1 MSSSTLSALWL
12 GQIDL
17 FARSFPARFSCM
29 EAEWPPIELH
39 LHFWGCI
46 RPADLLRHIVSADP
60 AQLFWEDYEAAMRAA
75 FGAVPPVR
83 ELVERHR
90 AGDPDAEAAFAEIFV
105 MSAADAG
112 NFARFGAKYELL
124 FVASERGDSVEAIED
139 EVDAFAAGIRADH
152 ASQGIV
158 RAELRIL
165 LGPDLREP
173 ESAATIDSLLGAL
186 GPDHRLVLSLD
197 RADPWPGWGRVREL
211 ALGPR
216 GEGLVGIDFCAA
228 EEGYPPKNFAPLFTA
243 VAEFNAT
250 HPERAL
256 AILHHVSESFTDK
269 SLESAVRWVQQ
280 AAEFGAHRLGHAIAL
295 GIDPDHYGEHTRTES
310 TAERVDQIDYD
321 LEHAAGLA
329 AIGVP
334 IDSAA
339 LRAERVT
346 LVAGPA
352 DAIVKVAYDRAR
364 LADVRARQRYAIARV
379 RALGAIVEV
388 CPTSNLRIGGISDPA
403 HHPVHR
409 FHAEGLPFVVSS
421 DDPGIFG
428 TTLSAELDWVCGQT
442 GGGADLRHELLRRA
456 WESRSEV
463 LSGRSPG

>member
-1 MSSSTLSALWL
+1 
-12 GQIDL
+12 
-17 FARSFPARFSCM
+17 M
-29 EAEWPPIELH
+29 EAEWPPVELH

-46 RPADLLRHIVSADP
+46 RPADLLRQIVSADP
-60 AQLFWEDYEAAMRAA
+60 AQLFWEDYEAAMLAA

-90 AGDPDAEAAFAEIFV
+90 AGDPDAEAAFTELFV
-105 MSAADAG
+105 MGAADAG

-139 EVDAFAAGIRADH
+139 EVKAFAPGIRADH

-158 RAELRIL
+158 HAELRIL

-173 ESAATIDSLLGAL
+173 ESAATIDTLLGVL

-197 RADPWPGWGRVREL
+197 RADPWPGWERVREL
-211 ALGPR
+211 ALEPP

-228 EEGYPPKNFAPLFTA
+228 EEGHPPKNIARLFAA
-243 VAEFNAT
+243 VNEFNAA

-256 AILHHVSESFTDK
+256 AILYHVGESFTDK

-295 GIDPDHYGEHTRTES
+295 GIDPDRFGEHTRTES
-310 TAERVDQIDYD
+310 AAERIDQIDYD
-321 LEHAAGLA
+321 LEHASRL
-329 AIGVP
+329 IEMGVP
-334 IDSAA
+334 VHSAA
-339 LRAERVT
+339 LSAERAT
-346 LVAGPA
+346 LVTGPA
-352 DAIVKVAYDRAR
+352 DAVVTITYDHVR
-364 LADVRARQRYAIARV
+364 LAEVRARQRYAMARV
-379 RALGAIVEV
+379 CATGAIVEV
-388 CPTSNLRIGGISDPA
+388 CPTSNLLIGGIDNPA

-428 TTLSAELDWVCGQT
+428 TTLSAELDWVCEQT
-442 GGGADLRHELLRRA
+442 RGGAELRSQLLRRA

-463 LSGRSPG
+463 LSGRSAG